1 MSFSLHAEKTQLVV
15 HGREP
20 ITSGS
25 VNVYTVRFDFSE
37 DWEGMEKTATFR
49 FHSQSVSTAL
59 DENNRCVIPWEI
71 IDHYEPNMQLFA
83 GVCGT
88 KNGEVVLPTIW
99 ASLGTLL
106 EGTTYGRNARPPT
119 PDLLE
124 QRLEQK
130 QDKLKGEPGQ
140 YVGFDED
147 GNAIAQDFPEIGSGG
162 ATEHEE
168 LDGRDKP
175 DQHPIE
181 AITGLTDEL
190 NRIPEPMTKEDLEAL
205 LGFGDIDP
213 GEGDGDGDSETG
225 GKPSGGDGT
234 SGTTDHRKLY
244 NRDADNQHPVSAIE
258 GLQDIL
264 DTIPRPMTAMELR
277 IILLS

>member
-1 MSFSLHAEKTQLVV
+1 MSFSIHAEKTQLTV
-15 HGREP
+15 HQREP

-25 VNVYTVRFDFSE
+25 VNVYTVRFDFSD
-37 DWEGMEKTATFR
+37 DWDGMEKTATFR
-49 FHSQSVSTAL
+49 FHDQSVSTVL
-59 DENNRCVIPWEI
+59 DASGKCTIPWEI
-71 IDHYEPNMQLFA
+71 IDHYERQQQLYV

-130 QDKLKGEPGQ
+130 QDKLHGEPWQ
-140 YVGFDED
+140 FVGFDEE
-147 GNAIAQDFPEIGSGG
+147 GNAQAQDPPDSGTMDH
-162 ATEHEE
+162 AE
-168 LDGRDKP
+168 LEGREKA

-190 NRIPEPMTKEDLEAL
+190 ERIPEPMTKEELDAL
-205 LGFGDIDP
+205 LGFDDAEP
-213 GEGDGDGDSETG
+213 GEEPDTT
-225 GKPSGGDGT
+225 PGGDT
-234 SGTTDHRKLY
+234 PPAATTDHRQLT
-244 NRDADNQHPVSAIE
+244 NRDADAQHPINAID

-277 IILLS
+277 KILLS